1 MCCIAHF
8 RRDASGA
15 LEFQTVAEHCRQCA
29 AYACRAAPPGLEK
42 TAFLA
47 GLLHD
52 MGKYSEAFQRYI
64 RRLADGEDMRRGSV
78 NHTFAGARYALERW
92 HTDKGQSFRNLTSE
106 LIAFASGAHH
116 GQFDCIAP
124 DGADGYRHRLD
135 AEGIGYAQARAAFLR
150 DCEDTQTLD
159 RLFDEAAAEVTE
171 AAGRLRPLAGDDG
184 EMLFYLGLL
193 ARQTLAAV
201 IEGDR
206 RDTAE
211 YARAAVPA
219 EDAAVD
225 WDGLLTA
232 FETRL
237 AAFSGASDIDR
248 ARKAISDCCRAAAD
262 RGSGVYRLTVP
273 TGGGKTLATLRYALA
288 AAARGKTRIFFVI
301 PLLSVLEQNAKVI
314 RNWVGGD
321 GLILEH
327 HSNAV
332 RENPGGDELDENELL
347 LETWRSPIVI
357 TTLVQLLNTL
367 FAGQTSCIR
376 RMGALRGSV
385 IIIDEVQQVP
395 RNLLSQFNLA
405 LGYLS
410 GFCGASVVL
419 CSATQPCLEYAEHRL
434 RFADAPELVP
444 LDSAWR
450 QAFRRTELISRA
462 DPPGFTVDGLADFAA
477 ARADER
483 GSLLLICNTRA
494 QARALYAALRK
505 QWSGR
510 LFHLSNAMCMAHRI
524 GTLNQITALLDEL
537 QKAPPDACAPLI
549 CVSTQ
554 LVEAGV
560 DFSFGCVVR
569 VLAGLDNAIQAAGRC
584 NRSGE
589 RGELCPVYLVRLRG
603 ENLSH
608 LREIAQSQQAMA
620 SVLLEFERNPA
631 SFARDLADEAAVRAY
646 YRTLYAEMKRG
657 AQDYP
662 LPDGQTLLDYLS
674 VNQTGRGHCAAQGDY
689 LLGQAFAS
697 AGQAFHV
704 FDDCT
709 TDVLVPFGAGAAL
722 IEALGSERAQYDL
735 AYRLTLFRQT
745 GQFSVSLYQYELDRL
760 LKRGGV
766 YPVCGGAALALREE
780 CYSEQTG
787 FIPDGDVNTFLE
799 V

>member
-1 MCCIAHF
+1 MCFHAHF
-8 RRDASGA
+8 RKDDTGK
-15 LEFQTVAEHCRQCA
+15 LEFQAVAEHCRQCA
-29 AYACRAAPPGLEK
+29 AYAYRAAPPGLGK
-42 TAFLA
+42 TSYLA

-52 MGKYSEAFQRYI
+52 MGKYPEAFQQYI
-64 RRLADGEDMRRGSV
+64 RLLADGENVRRGSV

-92 HTDKGQSFRNLTSE
+92 HTDTGQSFRNLTSE
-106 LIAFASGAHH
+106 LIAFAAGAHH

-135 AEGIGYAQARAAFLR
+135 AEGIGYEQARADFLR
-150 DCEDTQTLD
+150 DCEDAQTLD
-159 RLFDEAAAEVTE
+159 RLFDEAAAEVT
-171 AAGRLRPLAGDDG
+171 AAVDRLRPLVRDDG
-184 EMLFYLGLL
+184 EMLFYLGLI

-211 YARAAVPA
+211 YTRVAVPA

-225 WDGLLTA
+225 WDGLLAA

-237 AAFSGASDIDR
+237 ATLSGTSDIDR

-262 RGSGVYRLTVP
+262 RGDGVYRLTVP

-288 AAARGKTRIFFVI
+288 AAARGKKRIFFVI
-301 PLLSVLEQNAKVI
+301 PLLSVLEQNAEVI
-314 RNWVGGD
+314 RNWVGANR
-321 GLILEH
+321 LILEH

-332 RENPGGDELDENELL
+332 RENSGGELDENELL
-347 LETWRSPIVI
+347 LENWRSPIVI

-376 RMGALRGSV
+376 RMGALRDSV

-434 RFADAPELVP
+434 RFADTPELVP
-444 LDSAWR
+444 PDSTWR
-450 QAFRRTELISRA
+450 QAFRRTEFISRA
-462 DPPGFTVDGLADFAA
+462 APPGFTVDGLADFAA

-494 QARALYAALRK
+494 QARALYTALRK
-505 QWSGR
+505 QWGGR

-524 GTLNQITALLDEL
+524 DTLNQITALLDEL
-537 QKAPPDACAPLI
+537 QKAPPGACAPLI

-560 DFSFGCVVR
+560 NFSFGCVIR

-584 NRSGE
+584 NRNGE
-589 RGELCPVYLVRLRG
+589 RDELCPVYLVRLRG

-608 LREIAQSQQAMA
+608 LKEIAQSQQAMA

-631 SFARDLADEAAVRAY
+631 SFAHGLADEAAVRAY

-662 LPDGQTLLDYLS
+662 LPGGETLLDYLS
-674 VNQTGRGHCAAQGDY
+674 VNQTGRGHCVAQGDY

-709 TDVLVPFGAGAAL
+709 TDVLVPFGAGASL
-722 IEALGSERAQYDL
+722 IEALGSEQAKYDFS
-735 AYRLTLFRQT
+735 YRLTLFQQT

-760 LKRGGV
+760 LKSGGV

-787 FIPDGDVNTFLE
+787 FTPDGDVNTFLE